1 MHWNFNINIY
11 IIMEKEKRIYKHLIS
26 LRFPEHKFRDS
37 NAIFHKGFKFELSVD
52 KQGNE
57 TYSSFNTRKA
67 RYVKLS
73 DVDLDLI
80 IENGIYV
87 ASDILSYKDSIR
99 KKIINER
106 LLSESNAGYKMMIM
120 INKKIKTYT
129 DKCEELLIKNKEHSG
144 LFV

>member
-1 MHWNFNINIY
+1 
-11 IIMEKEKRIYKHLIS
+11 
-26 LRFPEHKFRDS
+26 
-37 NAIFHKGFKFELSVD
+37 VD